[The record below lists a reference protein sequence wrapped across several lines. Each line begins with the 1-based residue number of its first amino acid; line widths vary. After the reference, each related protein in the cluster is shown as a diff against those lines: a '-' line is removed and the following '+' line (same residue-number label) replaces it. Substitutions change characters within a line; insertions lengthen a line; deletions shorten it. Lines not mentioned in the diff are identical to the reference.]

1 MTLINKKNLSLI
13 SSLILALFPISF
25 ISGNFLIN
33 LNLFLLTLTGL
44 IFAIQDKYKL
54 KTDFLKWALGLFT
67 ILVIFSSFYNEISFV
82 KSLLYIRFYLFF
94 IFLCILIESNL
105 INFRY
110 FFISTVFC
118 ISLISFD
125 IIFQS
130 IFGFNILGYKNA
142 LNSSL
147 FDKELISGGYVQK
160 FSIPAIF
167 ALGYLLKDNKKYNK
181 FFLIPAI
188 IILGTSIVLS
198 GNRVPALSFFLGII
212 LFLSISTNHKKDI
225 LIGAS
230 IFIFIFSVLFKYN
243 KTTNERYLNFY
254 GNSSAIIKY
263 FKFETKNT
271 IESEISKKEKKKNPI
286 DFALNYRGTGHLIL
300 YKTSL
305 DVWGK
310 KPIIGSGIKSFYKE
324 CINLEIE
331 KGLEI
336 DCNSH
341 PHNVYLEILVSLG
354 LVGLFLMIIVLYYI
368 FHIYCTKCFY
378 KFKKFD
384 DAKKNVFFFSLLTLL
399 VELFPIKS
407 TGSIFSTL
415 NATFIFLMIAL
426 MLGTS
431 KILKKTFKL

>member
-1 MTLINKKNLSLI
+1 M
-13 SSLILALFPISF
+13 
-25 ISGNFLIN
+25 
-33 LNLFLLTLTGL
+33 
-44 IFAIQDKYKL
+44 
-54 KTDFLKWALGLFT
+54 
-67 ILVIFSSFYNEISFV
+67 
-82 KSLLYIRFYLFF
+82 
-94 IFLCILIESNL
+94 
-105 INFRY
+105 
-110 FFISTVFC
+110 
-118 ISLISFD
+118 
-125 IIFQS
+125 
-130 IFGFNILGYKNA
+130 
-142 LNSSL
+142 
-147 FDKELISGGYVQK
+147 
-160 FSIPAIF
+160 
-167 ALGYLLKDNKKYNK
+167 
-181 FFLIPAI
+181 
-188 IILGTSIVLS
+188 
-198 GNRVPALSFFLGII
+198 
-212 LFLSISTNHKKDI
+212 
-225 LIGAS
+225 
-230 IFIFIFSVLFKYN
+230 
-243 KTTNERYLNFY
+243 
-254 GNSSAIIKY
+254 
-263 FKFETKNT
+263 
-271 IESEISKKEKKKNPI
+271 
-286 DFALNYRGTGHLIL
+286 
-300 YKTSL
+300 